1 MRSMLERET
10 GQASQTDGAQ
20 SIRRAIKVIHA
31 VASGGLKGL
40 RLTEIATL
48 VGLHVATTRRMLMT
62 LVEEGV
68 LQINAPLSTYT
79 LGPQLLYLGQ
89 LAKQQHVI
97 IEPFRPYLEEI
108 AKRSGDTVLLSSRT
122 ELEAVCLARIEGAYP
137 VRTMALDVGSIRPL
151 GAGAGS
157 LALLA
162 WLPQVERE
170 KIIDAHQEN
179 YLRYSLDCA
188 QVRGLVARSRKLTY
202 ALNDGLILDGISGI
216 GIPVTDPGG
225 NIVAAISITAISSR
239 LQIERANAL
248 TEMVREVCR
257 DIPFWKVSTDLPRS
271 L

>member
-1 MRSMLERET
+1 MRPVREREP
-10 GQASQTDGAQ
+10 GQAGQTDGAQ

-40 RLTEIATL
+40 RLTEIAHL

-89 LAKQQHVI
+89 QAKQQHVI

-108 AKRSGDTVLLSSRT
+108 AKRSGDTVLLSCRA
-122 ELEAVCLARIEGAYP
+122 EQDAVYLDRIEGAFP
-137 VRTMALDVGSIRPL
+137 VRTMTLDVGSIRPL

-170 KIIDAHQEN
+170 RIIDAHQTN
-179 YLRYSLDCA
+179 YLRYSLNSEE
-188 QVRGLVARSRKLTY
+188 VRRLVVRSKKLGY
-202 ALNDGLILDGISGI
+202 ALNDGLILDGVSGI
-216 GIPVTDPGG
+216 GIPITDQGG
-225 NIVAAISITAISSR
+225 NVVAAISITAISSR

-257 DIPFWKVSTDLPRS
+257 DIPFWRVSVDLPRS